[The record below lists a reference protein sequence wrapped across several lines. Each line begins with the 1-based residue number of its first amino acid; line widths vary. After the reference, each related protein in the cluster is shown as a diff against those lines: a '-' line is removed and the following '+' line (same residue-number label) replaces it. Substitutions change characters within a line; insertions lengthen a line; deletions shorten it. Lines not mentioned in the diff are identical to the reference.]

1 MLFCPTHPQTRLLY
15 ALKGGAGFCIQ
26 CRLYVQA
33 AGVPEPKPTKTTGK
47 PQTVGKKARG
57 KNGSKRQRNRS

>member
-33 AGVPEPKPTKTTGK
+33 RGVPMPKPAKVTSKA
-47 PQTVGKKARG
+47 QKARKKG
-57 KNGSKRQRNRS
+57 KTKVR